1 MDGVRGS
8 CLPLS
13 PIVPL
18 LVALWWMVCE
28 GPLVDGVRG
37 SCLPLSSIVPLL
49 VALWWMVCEG
59 PLVDGVRGSCLPL
72 SPIVPLLVALPFG
85 GWCARVLWWMV
96 CEGLVSLC
104 LPLYPFLLPFG
115 GWCARVLSPFVSH
128 CTPSCCPLMDGV
140 RESCLPLS
148 PIVPLLVALWWMVCE
163 GLVSLCLPLYPFL
176 LCFGGWCARV
186 LFPFVFHCA
195 PSCCPPVYWVRGS
208 CLPLSSIVPLLV
220 ALWWMV
226 CESLVSLCLP
236 LYPFLLRFGGWCARV
251 LSPFVSHCALSCC
264 PLVDGVRGS
273 CFPLSSI
280 VPLLIALWW
289 MVCESLVS
297 LCLPLYPF
305 LLRFGGWCARVLSPF
320 VFHCAPSCCPLVD
333 GARVLFP
340 LPSIVPLFVAL
351 WWMVCEGLVSLCLP
365 LCPFLLRFGGW
376 CARVLSPFVFH
387 CAPSCCPLV
396 DGVRGSCFPLSSIVP
411 LLVAL
416 WWMVCEGLVSLCL
429 PLCPFLLPFG
439 GWCARVLSPFVFH
452 CAPSCCP
459 LVDGVRGSCLP
470 LSPIV
475 PLLVALRWMV
485 CEGPWWMVCEGLVS
499 LCLPLCPFLLLF
511 GGWCAR
517 VLFPFVFHCTPSC
530 CPLVDGVRGSCS
542 LCLPLYPFL
551 LPFGMVC
558 EGLVSPCLPLCPFLL
573 RFGGWCARVLS
584 PFVSHCTPFCC
595 ALVDG
600 VRGSCFP
607 LSSIVPLLVAL
618 WWMVCEG
625 LVSLCLPLCPFLL
638 PYGGWCARVL
648 SPFVSHCTPFCCAL
662 VDGVRGSCFPLSS
675 IVPLLVA
682 LWWMVCEGL
691 VSLCLPLCPFLLP
704 FSGWCARSCFP
715 LSSIV
720 PLLVALWW
728 MVCEGLVSLCLP
740 LCPFLL
746 PFSGWCARSCFP
758 LSSIVPLLVALWWMV
773 CEGLVSLCLH
783 CAPFCCALVDGVRGS
798 CFPLSSIVPLLVA
811 LWWIMCEGLVSL
823 CLPLCPFLLPF
834 GGWCEG
840 LAPFVFHCAPSCC
853 ALVDG
858 VRGSCFPLSPIVP
871 LLVALWWM
879 VCEGLVSLCLPLYP
893 FLLRFGGWCARVLF
907 PFVSHCTSFCC
918 ALVDGVRGSCF
929 PLSPIVPLHVA
940 LWWMVCEG
948 LVSLCLPLCPFL
960 LPFGGWCEGLV
971 PFVFHCA
978 PSCCPSGW
986 CARVLSPFVFH
997 CTPFCC
1003 PLVDGVRGSP
1013 IVPLLVAVWW
1023 MVCEGLV
1030 SLCLPLYPFLLPFV
1044 GWCVRLPE
1052 ALPSLSTSLSPSLS
1066 PKLSVSLCRSLSPS
1080 LFSILVPSLSP
1091 SLSSFLLPFVGWCV
1105 RLSGA
1110 LPPLSPTLSPS
1121 LSASLFP
1128 SLSPSW
1134 SPIVS
1139 QFPRPCPPCRLVSH
1153 FTTPYMC
1160 AFVGWCVRLPEAL
1173 SPSLSSFLFSL
1184 LVHS

>member
-1 MDGVRGS
+1 
-8 CLPLS
+8 
-13 PIVPL
+13 
-18 LVALWWMVCE
+18 MVCE
-28 GPLVDGVRG
+28 GLVSLCLPLCPFLLPFGGWCARVLSPFVSHCTPSCCALVDGVRG

-49 VALWWMVCEG
+49 VALWWMV
-59 PLVDGVRGSCLPL
+59 RGSC
-72 SPIVPLLVALPFG
+72 
-85 GWCARVLWWMV
+85 
-96 CEGLVSLC
+96 SLC

-115 GWCARVLSPFVSH
+115 GWCARVLFPFVFH
-128 CTPSCCPLMDGV
+128 CAPSCCALVDGV
-140 RESCLPLS
+140 RGSCLPLS
-148 PIVPLLVALWWMVCE
+148 SIV
-163 GLVSLCLPLYPFL
+163 PFL
-176 LCFGGWCARV
+176 LPFGGWCARV
-186 LFPFVFHCA
+186 LFPFVSHCT
-195 PSCCPPVYWVRGS
+195 PSCC
-208 CLPLSSIVPLLV
+208 
-220 ALWWMV
+220 A
-226 CESLVSLCLP
+226 
-236 LYPFLLRFGGWCARV
+236 
-251 LSPFVSHCALSCC
+251 
-264 PLVDGVRGS
+264 
-273 CFPLSSI
+273 
-280 VPLLIALWW
+280 
-289 MVCESLVS
+289 
-297 LCLPLYPF
+297 
-305 LLRFGGWCARVLSPF
+305 
-320 VFHCAPSCCPLVD
+320 
-333 GARVLFP
+333 
-340 LPSIVPLFVAL
+340 
-351 WWMVCEGLVSLCLP
+351 
-365 LCPFLLRFGGW
+365 
-376 CARVLSPFVFH
+376 
-387 CAPSCCPLV
+387 LV

-439 GWCARVLSPFVFH
+439 GWCARVLSPFV
-452 CAPSCCP
+452 S
-459 LVDGVRGSCLP
+459 
-470 LSPIV
+470 
-475 PLLVALRWMV
+475 
-485 CEGPWWMVCEGLVS
+485 
-499 LCLPLCPFLLLF
+499 
-511 GGWCAR
+511 
-517 VLFPFVFHCTPSC
+517 HCTPSC
-530 CPLVDGVRGSCS
+530 CPSVDGVRGS
-542 LCLPLYPFL
+542 
-551 LPFGMVC
+551 
-558 EGLVSPCLPLCPFLL
+558 
-573 RFGGWCARVLS
+573 
-584 PFVSHCTPFCC
+584 
-595 ALVDG
+595 
-600 VRGSCFP
+600 
-607 LSSIVPLLVAL
+607 
-618 WWMVCEG
+618 
-625 LVSLCLPLCPFLL
+625 
-638 PYGGWCARVL
+638 
-648 SPFVSHCTPFCCAL
+648 L

-704 FSGWCARSCFP
+704 FGGWCARVLFP
-715 LSSIV
+715 LSPIV
-720 PLLVALWW
+720 PLLVALRDGVRGSCLPLSPIVPLFVALWW

-740 LCPFLL
+740 LYPFLL
-746 PFSGWCARSCFP
+746 RFGGWCARVLF
-758 LSSIVPLLVALWWMV
+758 
-773 CEGLVSLCLH
+773 
-783 CAPFCCALVDGVRGS
+783 
-798 CFPLSSIVPLLVA
+798 
-811 LWWIMCEGLVSL
+811 
-823 CLPLCPFLLPF
+823 
-834 GGWCEG
+834 
-840 LAPFVFHCAPSCC
+840 PFVFHCAPSCC
-853 ALVDG
+853 PLVDG
-858 VRGSCFPLSPIVP
+858 VRGSCLPLSSIVP

-907 PFVSHCTSFCC
+907 PFVFHCAPSCCPLVDGVRGSCLPLSPIVPLLVALWWMVCEVLSPFVSQSAPFWLRFGGWRARVLFPFVFHCAPSCCPLVDGVRGLVSLCLPLCPFLLRFGGWCARVLSPFVFIVPLLVALWWMVCEGLVSLCLPLCPFLLPFGGLCARVLFPFVFHCAPSCCPLVDGARVLLPLSSIVPLLVALWWMVCEDLVSLCLPLYPFLLPFGGWCARVLSPFVFHCAPSCCALVDGVRVLFSFVSHCTPFCC

-1173 SPSLSSFLFSL
+1173 SPSLSSFLFSF
-1184 LVHS
+1184 VSA